1 MQHGLSE
8 EKIRGCVPPSRGDAA
23 VEYARRF
30 LRPPS
35 SPLLSEGSSESSNGA
50 KDSVMQEVVEFLTGA
65 RELLEDW
72 AFAQLLNTLL
82 LYHKHVISTDELTLR
97 VRYIY
102 ETVVEYQEYSDQNV
116 MSEPSEFSEKAAF
129 SFEMFSRFCPSGVE
143 KLFSGG

>member
-1 MQHGLSE
+1 MSWYSYLVFVSV
-8 EKIRGCVPPSRGDAA
+8 KLIDSLINPSMCNI
-23 VEYARRF
+23 
-30 LRPPS
+30 L
-35 SPLLSEGSSESSNGA
+35 
-50 KDSVMQEVVEFLTGA
+50 Q
-65 RELLEDW
+65 
-72 AFAQLLNTLL
+72 
-82 LYHKHVISTDELTLR
+82 TLR